1 MPPSTSGIPETV
13 LTPDVEAVA
22 PWAVRVGNAVPL
34 AISLFLASTIFW
46 APLTRT
52 TANWLA
58 VGLTIFFT
66 YWVLRSY
73 SVAVAVW
80 VGLRRIRKWER
91 IDWAAKFEDWRGQ
104 RPDRASIEAWDWP
117 RHVVIIPN
125 YKEDETSLSRTVE
138 AIADQVNAK
147 QVIVILAMEAREPG
161 ADEKAARLIEQHSG
175 KLANMFATFHPFG
188 LPGDTPGKGSNEA
201 WAAREAF
208 SRLIEDERDDIR
220 RYTITS
226 CDADALF
233 HPRHFAAL
241 NYLFL
246 TARDRYRTF
255 WQPTIFNS
263 NNIWDTPAPLRIPD
277 GLSGINRTANLVL
290 PLSLKFPT
298 SCYSLSWEMLH
309 TVDYWDEEVIPED
322 WHIYMKCCYSLG
334 DRVHVEALYL
344 PLGNDCVLTE
354 RYGKTLGAH
363 YEQSKRHAWGAS
375 DIPYAWRA
383 AFNKNTKLSKARG
396 ILIAA
401 TVTKVHTFWFAQWY
415 LVTLG
420 ILVPSKLAAWGAP
433 MPHWWTHKAFQ
444 LPGPGWHPENAM
456 TLDGW
461 LRIGTK
467 TGVIEPWM
475 WLNLVGLLVAICII
489 PLFFMIAFEGR
500 TRPPR
505 PAHVKLHHLAFQYAM
520 WPGMMIIT
528 FFWASLPALHAQW
541 RLATGQGLVYLVAE
555 KKRRSAP
562 TALVLQFADVSAP
575 AQENA

>member
-1 MPPSTSGIPETV
+1 MSGVPEMVPSPSI
-13 LTPDVEAVA
+13 EASTE
-22 PWAVRVGNAVPL
+22 WGVRIGNSVPL
-34 AISLFLASTIFW
+34 VISVLLASTVFW
-46 APLTRT
+46 APLTRP
-52 TANWLA
+52 TAAWLA

-80 VGLRRIRKWER
+80 VGLRRIRRWER

-104 RPDRASIEAWDWP
+104 REDRAAVEPWDWP
-117 RHVVIIPN
+117 RHIVIIPN
-125 YKEDETSLSRTVE
+125 YKEDEASLSRTVE
-138 AIADQVNAK
+138 AIADQANAK
-147 QVIVILAMEAREPG
+147 QVVVVLAMEAREPG
-161 ADEKAARLIEQHSG
+161 ADEKAARIVERFAS
-175 KLANMFATFHPFG
+175 KLGDMFATFHPHG

-208 SRLIEDERDDIR
+208 SRLIEDGHDDIR

-233 HPRHFAAL
+233 HPRHFSAL

-263 NNIWDTPAPLRIPD
+263 NNIWDIPAPLRIPD

-354 RYGKTLGAH
+354 KYGKTLLAH

-383 AFNKNTKLSKARG
+383 AFAKGTRLSRARG
-396 ILIAA
+396 ILIAT

-415 LVTLG
+415 LVSLG
-420 ILVPSKLAAWGAP
+420 ILIPTKFAALGAP
-433 MPHWWTHKAFQ
+433 MPHWWTHKAFSV
-444 LPGPGWHPENAM
+444 PGPGWHPENAL
-456 TLDGW
+456 TLSGW
-461 LRIGTK
+461 MNIGTK
-467 TGVIEPWM
+467 DGVMEPWM
-475 WLNLVGLLVAICII
+475 WLNLVGLLVALCII
-489 PLFFMIAFEGR
+489 PLFAMIAFEGR

-505 PAHVKLHHLAFQYAM
+505 PEHVRFRHLIGQYAM
-520 WPGMMIIT
+520 WPAMMIIT

-541 RLATGQGLVYLVAE
+541 RLASGRGLVYNVAE
-555 KKRRSAP
+555 KNRRSAP
-562 TALVLQFADVSAP
+562 VGLVLQTADIPVTASP
-575 AQENA
+575 RQENA

>member
-1 MPPSTSGIPETV
+1 MVPSPSIEAS
-13 LTPDVEAVA
+13 TP
-22 PWAVRVGNAVPL
+22 WGVRIGNLVPL
-34 AISLFLASTIFW
+34 VISLFLASSVFW
-46 APLTRT
+46 APLTKT
-52 TANWLA
+52 TASIYA
-58 VGLTIFFT
+58 IAMTVFFT

-73 SVAVAVW
+73 SVAIAVW
-80 VGLRRIRKWER
+80 IGLRRIRKWER
-91 IDWAAKFEDWRGQ
+91 TDWAAKFAAWRDE
-104 RPDRASIEAWDWP
+104 RPTERAGIEAWDWA
-117 RHVVIIPN
+117 RHIVIIPN

-138 AIADQVNAK
+138 AITDQVNAK

-161 ADEKAARLIEQHSG
+161 ANDKAARLVEKYSE
-175 KLANMFATFHPFG
+175 KLGGMFATFHPYG

-208 SRLIEDERDDIR
+208 SRLIEDGGDDIR

-233 HPRHFAAL
+233 HPRHFSAL
-241 NYLFL
+241 NYMFL

-290 PLSLKFPT
+290 PMSLKFPT
-298 SCYSLSWEMLH
+298 SCYALSWEMLH

-334 DRVHVEALYL
+334 DRVHVEALFL

-354 RYGKTLGAH
+354 NYTKTLFAH

-383 AFNKNTKLSKARG
+383 AFSKDRKCSLGRG
-396 ILIAA
+396 VLIAF

-415 LVTLG
+415 IVSLG
-420 ILVPSKLAAWGAP
+420 IMIPTKLAAMGISP

-444 LPGPGWHPENAM
+444 VPGPGWHPENAM
-456 TLDGW
+456 TWDGW
-461 LRIGTK
+461 ANIGTK
-467 TGVIEPWM
+467 AGVIEPWM
-475 WLNLVGLLVAICII
+475 WLNLVGLLVALCII
-489 PLFFMIAFEGR
+489 PLFVMIAFEGR

-505 PAHVKLHHLAFQYAM
+505 PAHVKAHHLVFQYAM
-520 WPGMMIIT
+520 WPAMMIIT

-541 RLATGQGLVYLVAE
+541 RLATGQGLIYIVAE
-555 KKRRSAP
+555 KNRRSAP
-562 TALVLQFADVSAP
+562 VALVLQTADVPAAP
-575 AQENA
+575 STLQENA